1 MNAQETT
8 VLKAPKR
15 NLWKDIKR
23 HYSVYALLVIP
34 VVYYA
39 IFKYGPV
46 INGQIAFKSFMP
58 AQGVW
63 GSVWIGFKNF
73 TDFFS
78 ISDPCRFLSSGNIS
92 DYGLRRMHEK
102 TAVRRILLS
111 FSGAAVSL
119 FLIYFS

>member
-58 AQGVW
+58 AQIGKKRTMRIFPRHLSMRPLPLRTNAFMSIRGLT
-63 GSVWIGFKNF
+63 GSQQSRLLQI
-73 TDFFS
+73 
-78 ISDPCRFLSSGNIS
+78 CSSEIR
-92 DYGLRRMHEK
+92 L
-102 TAVRRILLS
+102 
-111 FSGAAVSL
+111 
-119 FLIYFS
+119 